1 MQAQNTA
8 SEPNVRQ
15 LTADDLDAAV
25 AIDRAIV
32 GHSRRG
38 YFEKRLAAAL
48 RDPDGH
54 MQFAIDGADGLEAA
68 VLARVQSGE
77 FGRDAPSV
85 MLEVI
90 DVAPAQQNAGH
101 GTALLGALEAEMRR
115 RGIAELQTTIA
126 WTDHVMAKFFAA
138 SGFAKAPRHV
148 IAAAVDPG
156 HGAGIG
162 PDDNG
167 AEGDDDTDD
176 DGNNEQADNFQALP
190 RDRIDVASLTAAD
203 LDALVVIDGKLT
215 GRDRQP
221 YMAAKLDEALL
232 DSGIR
237 ISLAARSDGIVAGFV
252 MARLDFGD
260 FGRTDAVAVIDT
272 IGVHPDFA
280 GRGIAQALL
289 SQLMVNLNGLR
300 VESAETTIA
309 LDDFELLGFLYRS
322 GFQPTQRI
330 ALVKRVD

>member
-8 SEPNVRQ
+8 SEPNVRH

-32 GHSRRG
+32 GYSRRG

-48 RDPDGH
+48 RDPGGH
-54 MQFAIDGADGLEAA
+54 IQFAIDGADGTGGLEAA

-77 FGRDAPSV
+77 FGRDASSV

-101 GTALLGALEAEMRR
+101 GAALLGALEAEMRR

-126 WTDHVMAKFFAA
+126 WTDHVMAQFFAA
-138 SGFAKAPRHV
+138 SGFVKAPRHI
-148 IAAAVDPG
+148 IAAAVDPA
-156 HGAGIG
+156 HGAALG
-162 PDDNG
+162 PDNN
-167 AEGDDDTDD
+167 DDDEED
-176 DGNNEQADNFQALP
+176 DGNIEQADNFQALP
-190 RDRIDVASLTAAD
+190 RDRVAVASLTADD

-215 GRDRQP
+215 GRDRRP
-221 YMAAKLDEALL
+221 YMTAKLDEALL

-237 ISLAARSDGIVAGFV
+237 ISLAARIDGIVAGFI

-272 IGVHPDFA
+272 IGVHPEFA

-330 ALVKRVD
+330 ALVKQVD

>member
-1 MQAQNTA
+1 MGDTDKT
-8 SEPNVRQ
+8 SDHKVRR
-15 LTADDLDAAV
+15 LSPDDLDAAV
-25 AIDRAIV
+25 AIDRTIV

-54 MQFAIDGADGLEAA
+54 MQFAIDGQDGLEAA

-77 FGRDAPSV
+77 FGRETTAV

-90 DVAPAQQNAGH
+90 DVAPARQHLGH
-101 GTALLGALEAEMRR
+101 GAALLAALEGEMRR
-115 RGIAELQTTIA
+115 RGIGELQTSIA

-138 SGFAKAPRHV
+138 QDFAKAPRHIIAITV
-148 IAAAVDPG
+148 DPAREAAALSDTN
-156 HGAGIG
+156 
-162 PDDNG
+162 DD
-167 AEGDDDTDD
+167 GDDDDD
-176 DGNNEQADNFQALP
+176 QDDLDRADNFRALP
-190 RDRIDVASLTAAD
+190 RDRIAVASLTEQD
-203 LDALVVIDGKLT
+203 LDALALIDGKLT
-215 GRDRQP
+215 GRDRRP

-237 ISLAARSDGIVAGFV
+237 ISLTARSDGIVAGFV

-272 IGVHPDFA
+272 IGVHPEFA

-289 SQLMVNLNGLR
+289 SQLLVNLNGLR
-300 VESAETTIA
+300 VESAETAIA

-322 GFQPTQRI
+322 GFHPTQRI
-330 ALVKRVD
+330 ALVKQVAL